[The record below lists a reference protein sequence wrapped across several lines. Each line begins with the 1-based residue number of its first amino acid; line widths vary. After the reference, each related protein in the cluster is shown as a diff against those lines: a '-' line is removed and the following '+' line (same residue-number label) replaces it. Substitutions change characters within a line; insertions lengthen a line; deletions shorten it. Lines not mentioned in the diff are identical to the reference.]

1 MSVNSWRV
9 PFEAYGGKE
18 PYTFV
23 SYAHRDH
30 DAVFRDLNLL
40 YRAGGRLWY
49 DEGIDPGADWA
60 DEVARALHDC
70 ALFLVFLSPRA
81 IESRNVR
88 DEITFA
94 LNRQKP
100 VVAVHLEAANLPPGL
115 ELRLNA
121 VQALLRYRM
130 DEAQYRQKLEGALLR
145 HGVVRPDTDLEPDR
159 IDSSGPAAA
168 GVRADPLRFLPEL
181 EQLHRNRDWLAARR
195 LGADMARGLLDRL
208 DAGSGD
214 FRFAT
219 KLMDVG
225 VLLDDSG
232 HLTLAKQ
239 CLLRVAE
246 YLVQMAASQGESV
259 EALDH
264 LGMVYNNLGRLVR
277 RHQPSSRS
285 AEGYYRKSVEIFQ
298 LLYPDL
304 SEDVNLGDRLGMA
317 HSNLG
322 NALIAQRKR
331 DAARQAYQRAVEIY
345 QQLAAE
351 YPANAHLARRLQ
363 HARESLRTTEAPPSP
378 PATSGSA

>member
-1 MSVNSWRV
+1 MSIDTWRV
-9 PFEAYGGKE
+9 PFEAYDGKD

-30 DAVFRDLNLL
+30 DAVFRDLNVL

-49 DEGIDPGADWA
+49 DEGIDPGADWS

-70 ALFLVFLSPRA
+70 TLFLVFLSPRA

-130 DEAQYRQKLEGALLR
+130 DEAQYRQKLESALLR
-145 HGVVRPDTDLEPDR
+145 HGVVRPDTDVDPDR

-181 EQLHRNRDWLAARR
+181 DQLHRNGDWLAARR

-208 DAGSGD
+208 DAGRAD
-214 FRFAT
+214 FRSAT

-225 VLLDDSG
+225 VVLDDSG
-232 HLTLAKQ
+232 DLTLAKR
-239 CLLRVAE
+239 CLHRVAE
-246 YLVQMAASQGESV
+246 YLLQMAAMRGESV
-259 EALDH
+259 DVLDH

-277 RHQPSSRS
+277 RHHSSSRS

-298 LLYPDL
+298 LLYPEL

-322 NALIAQRKR
+322 NALLAQGKR
-331 DAARQAYQRAVEIY
+331 DAARQSYQRALETY
-345 QQLAAE
+345 KQLAAE
-351 YPANAHLARRLQ
+351 HPANTHLARRFQ
-363 HARESLRTTEAPPSP
+363 HALESLRTTPARPSP